1 MCAFPCLAGYSLSQ
15 MHFVQFLQIKR
26 AFEYNRRP
34 SEFRR
39 LLGDDIPS
47 KRKGEQ
53 DVFERLKAKREAV
66 REARKKRFY
75 SIMEK
80 ASQVHLVVDT
90 LIATVA
96 FTAGITMPGGFIGHE
111 GPRPGSA
118 VLTRNAA
125 FRAFV
130 ITNTIA
136 MVLSCSAAFIHLF
149 MPLLFHDQNLGLF
162 SFLLALAF
170 CLSISAMGAMVMAF
184 VTGTYA
190 VLMHSLD
197 LAISNCLIGLCFF
210 ILVLFISIG
219 CSHYLNEIW
228 SMGISWCAH
237 KFRKR

>member
-1 MCAFPCLAGYSLSQ
+1 MEIKGAFGHS
-15 MHFVQFLQIKR
+15 
-26 AFEYNRRP
+26 RRP
-34 SEFRR
+34 LEFRR

-80 ASQVHLVVDT
+80 ASQVHLVGDT
-90 LIATVA
+90 LIANVA

-111 GPRPGSA
+111 GPCPGSA

-130 ITNTIA
+130 ITNIIA

-149 MPLLFHDQNLGLF
+149 MPLLFPDQNLGLF

-170 CLSISAMGAMVMAF
+170 HLSIYAMGAMVMAF

-237 KFRKR
+237 KFCKR

>member
-1 MCAFPCLAGYSLSQ
+1 
-15 MHFVQFLQIKR
+15 
-26 AFEYNRRP
+26 
-34 SEFRR
+34 
-39 LLGDDIPS
+39 
-47 KRKGEQ
+47 
-53 DVFERLKAKREAV
+53 
-66 REARKKRFY
+66 
-75 SIMEK
+75 MEK
-80 ASQVHLVVDT
+80 ASQVHLVVNT
-90 LIATVA
+90 LIANVA
-96 FTAGITMPGGFIGHE
+96 FTAGITVPGGFIGHE
-111 GPRPGSA
+111 GACPGSA

-130 ITNTIA
+130 ITNIIA
-136 MVLSCSAAFIHLF
+136 MVLSCSAAF

-170 CLSISAMGAMVMAF
+170 RLSISAMGAMVMAF

-219 CSHYLNEIW
+219 CSHHLNEIW

-237 KFRKR
+237 KFCKR